1 MSKRSEH
8 EKIQETLSQIHEALE
23 AGAKSKVQS
32 LIDQLHPS
40 ETADVLEALPPSERG
55 VVWELVNP
63 DVEGDVLSEC
73 QDEVRAGLLGQM
85 APYEV
90 AAATRDLDAD
100 DAADILQDLPEPLVD
115 EVLLAMDE
123 QNRQRLASVLTYPED
138 TAGGLMNTDV
148 VTVRG
153 DVTLDVVSRY
163 LRLRGAIPEKTDQ
176 LMVVDREGEYLGA
189 LPLSELL
196 LRDPEATVGDLI
208 VQDIAGLPASL
219 PAKDVAKLFE
229 QRDLVS
235 AAVVDEVGKLLGRI
249 TIDDVVDVIH
259 EQADHSLMSLAGL
272 GEEDDMFAPV
282 VVSARRRAIWL
293 GVNLATAFLAA
304 WVISRFEAS
313 IQQLVALAI
322 LMPIVASMGGIAGV
336 QTLTIAI
343 RGIALGQLG
352 AANARALM
360 LKELA
365 VGLFNGLFWAMV
377 VGGLAILWFR
387 DVGLGL
393 IIGLAMVINLLTAA
407 SAGALIPLAL
417 KRLGIDPALAGGV
430 LLTTVTDVV
439 GFMAFLGLATIFL
452 IS

>member
-1 MSKRSEH
+1 VR
-8 EKIQETLSQIHEALE
+8 
-23 AGAKSKVQS
+23 S

-63 DVEGDVLSEC
+63 DLEGDVLSEC

-176 LMVVDREGEYLGA
+176 LMVVDREGEYLGV
-189 LPLSELL
+189 LPLSEVL

-343 RGIALGQLG
+343 RGIAVGQLG

-365 VGLFNGLFWAMV
+365 VGLINGLFWAMV
-377 VGGLAILWFR
+377 VGGLAMLWFR